1 MPVDRISVKLVT
13 KAHIKAY
20 LINNFG
26 EKPLIDCKHIFHNY
40 LLLCYS
46 HSLTYKMDDL
56 NRNSVE
62 MNIYITP
69 DDYNRYGCWLNAR
82 QMHFFNCHAED
93 YMKSLVI
100 AMADTYLEVHPQPKL
115 KNALEYALRQI
126 KLTDEDWDMETVTK
140 FYYRHRKYTG
150 KPLLYNKPNNFLG
163 KMSDTK

>member
-1 MPVDRISVKLVT
+1 MAIDRISVKLLT
-13 KAHIKAY
+13 KKHIKAY

-82 QMHFFNCHAED
+82 QMHFFNCHAND
-93 YMKSLVI
+93 YLQALVC
-100 AMADTYLEVHPQPKL
+100 AMADTFLEVHPNPKL
-115 KNALEYALRQI
+115 KDALEYALKYI
-126 KLTDEDWDMETVTK
+126 KLSDEDWDMETVTK
-140 FYYRHRKYTG
+140 FYYRHRKYNNR
-150 KPLLYNKPNNFLG
+150 PLLYNKPGNSLG
-163 KMSDTK
+163 K